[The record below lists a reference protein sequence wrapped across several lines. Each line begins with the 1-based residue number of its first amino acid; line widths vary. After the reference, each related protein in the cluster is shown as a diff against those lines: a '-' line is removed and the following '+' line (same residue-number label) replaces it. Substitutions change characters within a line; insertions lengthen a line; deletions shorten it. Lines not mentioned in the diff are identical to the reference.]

1 MAYAVRVGR
10 CGFGGRGGWGS
21 SVGCGRGGRS
31 VGARRVYGLQIDG
44 ATVDLDQPGS
54 DLVEPG

>member
-31 VGARRVYGLQIDG
+31 VGARRVYGHQIDG
-44 ATVDLDQPGS
+44 ATVDLDQPDS
-54 DLVEPG
+54 DLVPPG